1 MKLANPFTDASIY
14 LMSCLVFFL
23 TRSLEERIQ
32 ADSKDILLKPQ
43 CSVLPQVDVKKKR
56 RKRGKKAGEA
66 SKNQVSDRILKPS
79 FLNLTLRDI

>member
-43 CSVLPQVDVKKKR
+43 SSVLPREKEEKKEKR
-56 RKRGKKAGEA
+56 EEGRGGK
-66 SKNQVSDRILKPS
+66 
-79 FLNLTLRDI
+79 